1 MVCPLLDCWAGA
13 LALIQVVTG
22 LLLPEAA
29 RPLSGTRPP
38 FERPSVTA
46 GSPAPRLFGPEV
58 ARLRAAPCS
67 ACMLWIAW
75 LARAR
80 ALALCLAM
88 VAACCARARPLLGDG
103 PGLLR
108 SRLRRLECNRR
119 RRGRAANSQWPGM
132 CARARSNHQR

>member
-75 LARAR
+75 LARAS

-88 VAACCARARPLLGDG
+88 VAACCAAAFAAPSAPVGGADARAKP
-103 PGLLR
+103 P
-108 SRLRRLECNRR
+108 CTP
-119 RRGRAANSQWPGM
+119 RAA
-132 CARARSNHQR
+132 